1 MTTHTHPT
9 MKSTIENY
17 DFTWTLL
24 KYASDAELAENY
36 RQRQAQVSAA
46 TGWDLEIALYRLAQ
60 VQAEFARRS

>member
-1 MTTHTHPT
+1 MTTTRPT

-24 KYASDAELAENY
+24 KYMGDAELAENY
-36 RQRQAQVSAA
+36 RQRQAQVSAS
-46 TGWDLEIALYRLAQ
+46 TGWDLEVALYRLAQ